1 MDLLARRR
9 MMMGVSEEPV
19 VPIQIVQNGDFGTG
33 TTYRWNVINKSSSIA
48 IDNGSLLMTIVTAG
62 SSSTSRGVYNT
73 VALLATGHIYYS
85 KIKLVTSY
93 NGSVRLRTS
102 SLAMLTMTTTAG
114 VDGTFDNVKEYTG
127 TNNQRI
133 NIYSHYGKASTVG
146 QTMRLYSAMMI
157 DLTATFGAGNEPDLD
172 RCRRLFPLDYYDYN
186 TGN

>member
-9 MMMGVSEEPV
+9 MMMRVAAAPV
-19 VPIQIVQNGDFGTG
+19 VPIQIVENGDFATG
-33 TTYRWNVINKSSSIA
+33 TTYRWGVINTASSIA
-48 IDNGSLLMTIVTAG
+48 NDNDTLLMTIVTAG
-62 SSSTSRGVYNT
+62 SSSTSRGVYNS
-73 VALLATGHIYYS
+73 VAKLTTGHIYYN
-85 KIKLVTSY
+85 KVKLVTSY
-93 NGSVRLRTS
+93 AGSVRLRTS
-102 SLAMLTMTTTAG
+102 SLAMMTMTTTAG

-127 TNNQRI
+127 TDAQRV

-146 QTMRLYSAMMI
+146 QTMRIYSAMII